1 MIMSSS
7 RAHLRLVTPVPPDPA
22 TRAPSGR
29 AGYGRCAA
37 HHGEILRGAFWLDGP
52 HRPATRALVTLPYPD
67 LTSTAVARLTP
78 DSNAVSV
85 EPAAKSRTALAARL
99 ALAELRLPGGV
110 RVQMSGNIP
119 AGWGLG
125 SSTADVVAVVRAVAD
140 AASRQLPDASVA
152 RLAAT
157 AELAGSDPVMFGDQV
172 TLFAHREGRVLD
184 TLGPLLPPL
193 LVVGCN
199 AAAGTTVDTS
209 AHPPA
214 DYGPGELDQLG
225 ALLGILRKAVR
236 TGDAT
241 LVGAVATR
249 SAAIN
254 QRYLPLPVF
263 GELRRVATTSGA
275 VGVQVAHSGTVAGL
289 LYDANDPRATRRAER
304 GRAELS
310 RLGVGRTWTFSPY
323 AEQPLARVVGR

>member
-1 MIMSSS
+1 MSTS

-22 TRAPSGR
+22 TQARAGR
-29 AGYGRCAA
+29 TGYGRCAA
-37 HHGEILRGAFWLDGP
+37 HHGEILQGAFWLDGP

-78 DSNAVSV
+78 DSTAVTV
-85 EPAAKSRTALAARL
+85 EPATRSRTVLAARL
-99 ALAELRLPGGV
+99 ALSELRVAGGV
-110 RVQMSGNIP
+110 RVQLSGNIP

-125 SSTADVVAVVRAVAD
+125 SSTADLVAVVRAVAD
-140 AASRQLPDASVA
+140 AAGRQLPDASVA
-152 RLAAT
+152 RLVVAAER
-157 AELAGSDPVMFGDQV
+157 ASDPVMFGDQV

-184 TLGPLLPPL
+184 TFGPLLPPL

-199 AAAGTTVDTS
+199 AAGGSAVDV
-209 AHPPA
+209 AARPLA

-225 ALLGILRKAVR
+225 ALLGMLRKAIG
-236 TGDAT
+236 TGNAA

-249 SAAIN
+249 SAAVN
-254 QRYLPLPVF
+254 QRYHPLPVF
-263 GELRRVATTSGA
+263 GELRRVATISGA
-275 VGVQVAHSGTVAGL
+275 VGVQVAHNGTVAGL

-323 AEQPLARVVGR
+323 AEQPLARAVGQ